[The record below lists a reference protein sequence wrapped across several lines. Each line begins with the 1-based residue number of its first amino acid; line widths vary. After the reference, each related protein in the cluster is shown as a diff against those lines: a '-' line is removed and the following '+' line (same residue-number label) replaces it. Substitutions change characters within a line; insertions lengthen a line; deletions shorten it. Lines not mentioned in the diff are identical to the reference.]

1 MSGSVGAV
9 IKIPAAAGTYLAK
22 YAQVYTEAEMDP
34 IQVGTF
40 SGGGLIYAVEIDS
53 TGSSIDCYA
62 RIYFATALP
71 DLATRDADLILK
83 SYSNKKIQY
92 TFADGLSFV
101 GVNKSLWIGVYTTS
115 TIMTTAAYPGASISV
130 NILYTPS

>member
-62 RIYFATALP
+62 RIYFAAALP
-71 DLATRDADLILK
+71 DLATRDGDLILK

-92 TFADGLSFV
+92 TFADGLSFS
-101 GVNKSLWIGVYTTS
+101 NSLWIGVYTTS

>member
-22 YAQVYTEAEMDP
+22 YAQVYSEDDNP

-40 SGGGLIYAVEIDS
+40 TGGGIIYAVEIDS
-53 TGSSIDCYA
+53 TGSSVDCYA

-71 DLATRDADLILK
+71 DLATRDGDLILK

-101 GVNKSLWIGVYTTS
+101 GANKSLWIGVYTTS
-115 TIMTTAAYPGASISV
+115 TIMTTAAYPGGNISV

>member
-9 IKIPAAAGTYLAK
+9 IKIPSAAGTYLAK
-22 YAQVYTEAEMDP
+22 YSQIYSEDDNP

-40 SGGGLIYAVEIDS
+40 SGGGSIYAVEIDS
-53 TGSSIDCYA
+53 TGSSVDCYA
-62 RIYFATALP
+62 RLYFAAGAP
-71 DLATRDADLILK
+71 AVATRDGDLILK

-92 TFADGLSFV
+92 TFADGLSFS
-101 GVNKSLWIGVYTTS
+101 NSLWIGVYTTS
-115 TIMTTAAYPGASISV
+115 TIMTTATYPGASISV